1 MVLFY
6 LSKNWKLKM
15 LNIGL
20 VINPYAGIGGRVGL
34 KGSDGEKIRAQA
46 LKLGAKKLALD
57 KALLC
62 FKQFKD
68 YFSDIKI
75 YTASGEM
82 GETLC
87 LELSISHQIVIRSKE
102 KPLSSTPLLV
112 CEDEFIREEK
122 FTSAEDTEILVAKLC
137 QLELDIILFVGGDG
151 TARNVCNAINEEQ
164 LVLGIPA
171 GVKIHSGVYS
181 VSPEAAGK
189 LMTDLLLGKMVA
201 VQQADVVDLNE
212 EEFRAGRVKTKY
224 YGEMSVPN
232 SQVYMQSVKHGSTQT
247 DEIELIDIASD
258 VIECMQEDVYYVV
271 GSGTTC
277 AAIMDELNINNT
289 LLGSDVIFNQKLYTA
304 DATEKDLLN
313 LIEKSQKVVFILTV
327 IGGQGHILGRGNHQI
342 SPEII
347 KKVGWSSFNIIATKS
362 KLSELQ
368 GRPLQ
373 VDTGDAGLDHQL
385 FGLKKIITGYHEKVL
400 YPVGYN
406 LGQAPRSIDD

>member
-1 MVLFY
+1 
-6 LSKNWKLKM
+6 M

-34 KGSDGEKIRAQA
+34 KGSDGDGIREQA
-46 LKLGAKKLALD
+46 FKLGAKKLSSE

-62 FKQFKD
+62 FKQFEA
-68 YFSDIKI
+68 YFNKAKV

-82 GETLC
+82 GEQLC
-87 LELSISHQIVIRSKE
+87 LKLNINHKIVTYPKGNSK
-102 KPLSSTPLLV
+102 SDGLL
-112 CEDEFIREEK
+112 
-122 FTSAEDTEILVAKLC
+122 FTSAKDTERLVEELCKLD
-137 QLELDIILFVGGDG
+137 LDIILFVGGDG
-151 TARNVCNAINEEQ
+151 TARNVCNVINDEQ

-189 LMTDLLLGKMVA
+189 LMTDLLSGKLVS

-212 EEFRAGRVKTKY
+212 DEFRAGRVKTKY
-224 YGEMSVPN
+224 YGEMSVPS

-247 DEIELIDIASD
+247 EEMELIDIASD
-258 VIECMQEDVYYVV
+258 VIEELQDDVYYVI

-289 LLGSDVIFNQKLYTA
+289 LLGSDVIFNNELYLA

-313 LIEKSQKVVFILTV
+313 LLENAQKVIFILTV

-342 SPEII
+342 SPEVII
-347 KKVGWSSFNIIATKS
+347 KAGWSSFNIIATKS

-373 VDTGDAGLDHQL
+373 VDTGDAELDHQL
-385 FGLKKIITGYHEKVL
+385 FGLKKITTGYHEKVL
-400 YPVGYN
+400 YPVGFN
-406 LGQAPRSIDD
+406 S